1 MSIAPV
7 SGVTLRRAS
16 GAGRIWRRRDDGAP
30 HLSRIILPLAVP
42 LVVVGDAVIIRR
54 VRVMSWGRGRATCG
68 AVRWGDAR
76 DGGAAF
82 GMVGWRVMRD
92 GGTITP
98 CRHAS
103 WVVSDMVVPSVVV
116 G

>member
-1 MSIAPV
+1 M
-7 SGVTLRRAS
+7 RRC
-16 GAGRIWRRRDDGAP
+16 
-30 HLSRIILPLAVP
+30 L
-42 LVVVGDAVIIRR
+42 
-54 VRVMSWGRGRATCG
+54 
-68 AVRWGDAR
+68 RWGDVR

-92 GGTITP
+92 GGTIRP

-103 WVVSDMVVPSVVV
+103 LVVSDMVVPSVVV